1 MAGRIWRPA
10 PGWPA
15 AYPARVEPVQA
26 SGPGSE
32 DGLPSRISG
41 VELLSTHVGADFDAL
56 ASVLVA
62 RRLHPQA
69 EVFFPGSREASVRRL
84 LASGFVEFAELRQRQ
99 IDPERI
105 ERVILCDVRQ
115 RDRIGKLGEWL
126 GQRPEIEVWA
136 YDHHREGDLETSGGR
151 VDPAVGSTSTILAEL
166 LAERGE
172 TPTAT
177 ESTLLLLGIY
187 EDTGALTYAT
197 THPRDLDAAA
207 RLLRQGGDLALVR
220 RFASA
225 ALDPE
230 RLDLLHRIAR
240 ATEVHRIQGH
250 RVGLAEIDL
259 PGYVEEVAPLVS
271 KSLDLFGLPTM
282 FVLFGFEERV
292 LVVGRS
298 DAAGVDLG
306 QILGGLGGG
315 GHATAASV
323 RIKGTLVEV
332 RETVLAELERTLP
345 PAARAR
351 DLMVPASVALDAGA
365 TVEQAKERLRI
376 GGVNAAPVLDPEGR
390 AIGAVSRQ
398 LLDAALQHGLALRPV
413 ETAMTQDLAWVAADA
428 PADDVGRRMLALQPR
443 FVLVGD
449 AADGR
454 PLGLV
459 TRMQLLHYLGARLDL
474 ETDSGGASVPGGA
487 LRAAGA
493 REGNPE
499 RRRAAQREAA
509 ELLGREIDPATRSTI
524 ERIAAVARAEKIPV
538 YLVGGFVRDLI
549 LGREN
554 RDLDLVVEGDGPAF
568 ARSLGAALEAPV
580 HIHEAFLTA
589 VIRTP
594 GAEIDV
600 ASARSEFYRAPAA
613 LPEVAGSALRQDLYR
628 RDFTVNTLAIRW
640 GSEGPPEL
648 IDPFGGRRDLE
659 QGALR
664 VLHSLS
670 FLDDPT
676 RALRAVR
683 LERRLG
689 LHLAPET
696 ERLIGIALKEGA
708 FDRLSGA
715 RLRAELDLLL
725 AESAIALPG
734 LERLAALGVLGAIE
748 PRLVHDRTLAPEADT
763 RLRAALAAWDWYRLE
778 GLAEA
783 GVDLAEL
790 LGLALAADLPLD
802 ARRRFA
808 DRLAFN
814 GAQRARRLGV
824 ADLVKNALM
833 ALGEAARPSEVS
845 AALSGL
851 PGEELL
857 LVFAATDEA
866 GRAWIRRDLAE
877 LRHIEPSIRGA
888 DLIAA
893 GLPEGPALGSA
904 LRAVKS
910 ALQDGELAPG
920 REEEIAFALGKMP
933 VSTVEETL

>member
-1 MAGRIWRPA
+1 MRPEGSRPVSPGQRPGTHSPRRIPA
-10 PGWPA
+10 
-15 AYPARVEPVQA
+15 
-26 SGPGSE
+26 
-32 DGLPSRISG
+32 

-62 RRLHPQA
+62 RRMHPRA
-69 EVFFPGSREASVRRL
+69 EIFFPGSREASVRRL
-84 LASGFVEFAELRQRQ
+84 LASGFVEFTELRQRQ
-99 IDPERI
+99 IDPAGI

-126 GQRPEIEVWA
+126 AEWPEIEIWA
-136 YDHHREGDLETSGGR
+136 YDHHREGDLDVAGGR
-151 VDPAVGSTSTILAEL
+151 IDPEVGSTSTILAEL
-166 LAERGE
+166 LAEQGIL
-172 TPTAT
+172 PTAT
-177 ESTLLLLGIY
+177 EATLLLLGIY

-240 ATEVHRIQGH
+240 ALEVHRIQGH
-250 RVGLAEIDL
+250 RVGVAEIDL
-259 PGYVEEVAPLVS
+259 PSYVEELAPLVS
-271 KSLDLFGLPTM
+271 KSLDLFGMPML
-282 FVLFGFEERV
+282 FVLFAFEERV
-292 LVVGRS
+292 LVVGRG
-298 DAAGVDLG
+298 DAAGVDIG
-306 QILGGLGGG
+306 RILGGLGGG

-323 RIKGTLVEV
+323 RLQGTLVET
-332 RETVLAELERTLP
+332 REKLLAELERSLP

-351 DLMVPASVALDAGA
+351 DLMVPASVALDPKA
-365 TVEQAKERLRI
+365 TIEQAKERLRI

-390 AIGAVSRQ
+390 AIGAVTRQ
-398 LLDAALQHGLALRPV
+398 LLDAALQHGLGQRPV

-428 PADDVGRRMLALQPR
+428 PADEAGRQMLDLQPR

-449 AADGR
+449 RQDGR

-474 ETDSGGASVPGGA
+474 ETEGAPGA
-487 LRAAGA
+487 VRVAGA

-499 RRRAAQREAA
+499 HHRAAQRAAA
-509 ELLGREIDPATRSTI
+509 ELLGRAEPEMRATI
-524 ERIAAVARAEKIPV
+524 ERIAAVARAESVPV
-538 YLVGGFVRDLI
+538 YLVGGFVRDLA
-549 LGREN
+549 LGRAN

-568 ARSLGAALEAPV
+568 ARSLGKALDAPV
-580 HIHEAFLTA
+580 RVHEAFLTA
-589 VIRTP
+589 VVRAP
-594 GAEIDV
+594 GGEIDV
-600 ASARSEFYRAPAA
+600 ATARSEFYRAPAA

-628 RDFTVNTLAIRW
+628 RDFTVNTLAIRL
-640 GSEGPPEL
+640 GPLSKNTPPEL

-659 QGALR
+659 LGVLR

-689 LHLAPET
+689 LHLALET
-696 ERLIGIALKEGA
+696 ERLIGIALGEGA

-725 AESAIALPG
+725 GEEAVALPG

-748 PRLVHDRTLAPEADT
+748 PRWIHDRTLAPEAEI
-763 RLRAALAAWDWYRLE
+763 RLRGALAAWDWHRLE
-778 GLAEA
+778 GRAEPA
-783 GVDLAEL
+783 VDLAEL
-790 LGLALAADLPLD
+790 LGLALSLGLPLD
-802 ARRRFA
+802 ARRRLA
-808 DRLAFN
+808 DRLALN
-814 GAQRARRLGV
+814 GPLRARRLAV
-824 ADLVKNALM
+824 SEVVRDALA
-833 ALGEAARPSEVS
+833 ALRPDARPSDVS

-851 PGEELL
+851 GGEELL

-866 GRAWIRRDLAE
+866 GRAWIRRDLEE
-877 LRHIEPSIRGA
+877 LRGIEPSIRGA
-888 DLIAA
+888 DLLAA
-893 GLPEGPALGSA
+893 GVPEGPALGLA
-904 LRAVKS
+904 LRAVKQ
-910 ALQDGELAPG
+910 ALQDGELEPG
-920 REEEIAFALGKMP
+920 REAEMAFALGTIP
-933 VSTVEETL
+933 VTAGMGETL

>member
-1 MAGRIWRPA
+1 
-10 PGWPA
+10 
-15 AYPARVEPVQA
+15 
-26 SGPGSE
+26 
-32 DGLPSRISG
+32 

-56 ASVLVA
+56 ASVLVT
-62 RRLHPQA
+62 RRLHPRA
-69 EVFFPGSREASVRRL
+69 EIFFPGSREASVRRL

-99 IDPERI
+99 IDPATI

-126 GQRPEIEVWA
+126 ALRPEIEVWA
-136 YDHHREGDLETSGGR
+136 YDHHADGDLEVVGGR
-151 VDPAVGSTSTILAEL
+151 VDPEVGSTSTILAEL
-166 LAERGE
+166 LTERGIV
-172 TPTAT
+172 PTVT
-177 ESTLLLLGIY
+177 EATLLLLGVY

-197 THPRDLDAAA
+197 THPRDLEAAA

-240 ATEVHRIQGH
+240 ALEVHRIHGH

-259 PGYVEEVAPLVS
+259 PSYVEELAPLVS
-271 KSLDLFGLPTM
+271 KSLDLFGLPMM

-292 LVVGRS
+292 LVVGRG

-306 QILGGLGGG
+306 QILGELGGG
-315 GHATAASV
+315 GHSTAASV
-323 RIKGTLVEV
+323 RLPGTLVEV
-332 RETVLAELERTLP
+332 REKLLAELERRLP

-351 DLMVPASVALDAGA
+351 DLMVEASVALDPEA
-365 TVEQAKERLRI
+365 TIEQAKERLRI
-376 GGVNAAPVLDPEGR
+376 GGVNAAPVLDGEGR
-390 AIGAVSRQ
+390 AIGAVTRQ
-398 LLDAALQHGLALRPV
+398 LLDAALQHGLADRPV
-413 ETAMTQDLAWVAADA
+413 ETAMTKDLAWVAADA
-428 PADDVGRRMLALQPR
+428 PADDVGRQMLALQPR

-474 ETDSGGASVPGGA
+474 ETEGGPAGA
-487 LRAAGA
+487 LRVMGA

-499 RRRAAQREAA
+499 RHRAAQREAA
-509 ELLGREIDPATRSTI
+509 ELLARSIDPVTLETI
-524 ERIAAVARAEKIPV
+524 ERIATVARAEKTPV
-538 YLVGGFVRDLI
+538 YLVGGFVRDLL

-568 ARSLGAALEAPV
+568 AQSLGRALDAPV
-580 HIHEAFLTA
+580 RVHEAFLTA
-589 VIRTP
+589 VIRAS
-594 GAEIDV
+594 GGEIDV
-600 ASARSEFYRAPAA
+600 ATARSEFYRSPAA
-613 LPEVAGSALRQDLYR
+613 LPEVATSALRQDLYR
-628 RDFTVNTLAIRW
+628 RDFTVNTLAIRL
-640 GSEGPPEL
+640 GPQGPPEL

-659 QGALR
+659 QGVLR

-683 LERRLG
+683 LERRLA

-725 AESAIALPG
+725 GEPEVALPG

-748 PRLVHDRTLAPEADT
+748 PRLVHDRTLAPEAQT
-763 RLRAALAAWDWYRLE
+763 RLHAALAAWEWYRLE
-778 GLAEA
+778 GHADPA
-783 GVDLAEL
+783 VDLAEL
-790 LGLALAADLPLD
+790 LGLALSLDLPLD
-802 ARRRFA
+802 ARRRLA
-808 DRLAFN
+808 DRLALN
-814 GAQRARRLGV
+814 GPQRARRLGV
-824 ADLVKNALM
+824 AEAVKDALA
-833 ALGEAARPSEVS
+833 ALGKNARPSEIS
-845 AALSGL
+845 TALSGL

-857 LVFAATDEA
+857 LVFAATDET
-866 GRAWIRRDLAE
+866 GRAWIRRDLHE
-877 LRHIEPSIRGA
+877 LRRIEPSIRGA
-888 DLIAA
+888 DLIEA
-893 GLPEGPALGSA
+893 GVPEGPALGSA
-904 LRAVKS
+904 LRAVKA

-920 REEEIAFALGKMP
+920 REAELAFALGTVP
-933 VSTVEETL
+933 VAAVGEEAL

>member
-1 MAGRIWRPA
+1 M
-10 PGWPA
+10 
-15 AYPARVEPVQA
+15 
-26 SGPGSE
+26 
-32 DGLPSRISG
+32 
-41 VELLSTHVGADFDAL
+41 ELLSTHVGADFDAL

-62 RRLHPQA
+62 RRLHPRA
-69 EVFFPGSREASVRRL
+69 EIFFPGSREASVRRL
-84 LASGFVEFAELRQRQ
+84 LATGFVEFAELRQRQ
-99 IDPERI
+99 IDPGRI

-115 RDRIGKLGEWL
+115 RDRIGRLGEWL
-126 GQRPEIEVWA
+126 GQRPEIEIWA
-136 YDHHREGDLETSGGR
+136 YDHHADGDLEISGGR
-151 VDPAVGSTSTILAEL
+151 IDSAVGSTSTILAEVL
-166 LAERGE
+166 VERGMVP
-172 TPTAT
+172 TPTEA
-177 ESTLLLLGIY
+177 TLLLLGIY

-230 RLDLLHRIAR
+230 RLDLLHQIAR
-240 ATEVHRIQGH
+240 ALEVHRIHGH
-250 RVGLAEIDL
+250 RIGLAEIDL
-259 PGYVEEVAPLVS
+259 PSYVEEVAPLVS
-271 KSLDLFGLPTM
+271 KSLDLFGLPVM

-292 LVVGRS
+292 LVVGRG

-323 RIKGTLVEV
+323 RLPGTLVEV
-332 RETVLAELERTLP
+332 REKLLAQLEQCLP

-351 DLMVPASVALDAGA
+351 DLMVEASVALDPEA
-365 TVEQAKERLRI
+365 TIEQAKERLRI
-376 GGVNAAPVLDPEGR
+376 GGVNAAPVLDGEGR
-390 AIGAVSRQ
+390 AIGAVTRQ
-398 LLDAALQHGLALRPV
+398 LLDAALQHGLGDRPI
-413 ETAMTQDLAWVAADA
+413 ETAMTKDLAWVAADA
-428 PADDVGRRMLALQPR
+428 PADEVGRQMLALQPR

-449 AADGR
+449 SSDGR

-474 ETDSGGASVPGGA
+474 ETETGSLAGA
-487 LRAAGA
+487 LRVAGA

-499 RRRAAQREAA
+499 RHRAAQREAA
-509 ELLGREIDPATRSTI
+509 ELLARSIDPTSKETI
-524 ERIAAVARAEKIPV
+524 ERIAAVARAERVPV
-538 YLVGGFVRDLI
+538 YLVGGYVRDLL

-568 ARSLGAALEAPV
+568 ARGLGKALDAPV
-580 HIHEAFLTA
+580 RIHEAFLTA

-594 GAEIDV
+594 SGEIDV
-600 ASARSEFYRAPAA
+600 ATARSEFYRAPAA
-613 LPEVAGSALRQDLYR
+613 LPEVATSALRQDLYR
-628 RDFTVNTLAIRW
+628 RDFTVNTLAIRL
-640 GSEGPPEL
+640 GPEGPPEL

-659 QGALR
+659 LGVLR

-725 AESAIALPG
+725 NEEAVALPG

-748 PRLVHDRTLAPEADT
+748 PRWVHDRTLAPEVEN

-778 GLAEA
+778 GLKEPVA
-783 GVDLAEL
+783 DLAEL
-790 LGLALAADLPLD
+790 LGLALAVALPFD
-802 ARRRFA
+802 ARRRLA
-808 DRLAFN
+808 DRLALN
-814 GAQRARRLGV
+814 GSLRARRLGV
-824 ADLVKNALM
+824 AEVVRDALA
-833 ALGEAARPSEVS
+833 ALRENARPSEVA

-857 LVFAATDEA
+857 LVFAATDET
-866 GRAWIRRDLAE
+866 GRSWIRRDLAE
-877 LRHIEPSIRGA
+877 LRTIEPSIRGA

-893 GLPEGPALGSA
+893 GVPEGPSLGSA

-910 ALQDGELAPG
+910 ALQDGELAAG
-920 REEEIAFALGKMP
+920 REAEMAFALG
-933 VSTVEETL
+933 TVPAATVGEEAL